1 MMLVYCYNDGRIL
14 SAGAVVRYADA
25 MRKREL
31 AIAADTE
38 GYWDDIVA
46 ALRLYGPKLKAHML
60 FLLWIV
66 LGTVFSCCLEGWSLV
81 SGIYFS
87 ISTMATG
94 GMWPISSDS
103 PEWAFVF
110 VALYVVTGVP
120 IM

>member
-1 MMLVYCYNDGRIL
+1 MLCCG
-14 SAGAVVRYADA
+14 GADCRYVEA

-31 AIAADTE
+31 AAAADTE
-38 GYWDDIVA
+38 GYLDDVVA
-46 ALRLYGPKLKAHML
+46 ALQLYGPKLKAHVL
-60 FLLWIV
+60 FVLWIIV
-66 LGTVFSCCLEGWSLV
+66 GTVFACALEGWSLV
-81 SGIYFS
+81 SGLYFS
-87 ISTMATG
+87 ISTMSTG